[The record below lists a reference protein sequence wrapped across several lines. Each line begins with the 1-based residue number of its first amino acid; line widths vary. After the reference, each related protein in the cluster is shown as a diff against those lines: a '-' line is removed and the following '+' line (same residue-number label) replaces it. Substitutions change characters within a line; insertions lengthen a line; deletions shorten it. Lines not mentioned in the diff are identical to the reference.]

1 MGHAGAIVSG
11 GKGTAQAKM
20 EALEAA
26 GARSGRTRPR
36 PASSW
41 SRSSRRSGK
50 PVPPTACRCASA
62 SSPVARAPD
71 RGRSASSVAAGRL
84 RRRRRAGAGE
94 VLGDDHDHDGAD
106 DHDPPPR
113 RAWPPLETEGAG
125 RVPPGVLFT
134 AVSGIMAPIT
144 ADLGGGSYEV
154 QTPCDAR
161 AVVTGFPLAG
171 AHVVLDPGHGGDE
184 PGAVG
189 PNGLLEKDLNLAVA
203 GLTAERLREAGA
215 TVVLTRDDDLRV
227 TIATRAGIALGLR
240 PVAFLS
246 VHHNA
251 ASDGPSPTPGT
262 EAYFQVASPDSRR
275 LAGLVVEEVRA
286 ALCALRRAVGV
297 RHRQRGEGPGPIG
310 QHRRGLL
317 RRATPDRRGALGAV
331 GGGLPLQPRRGGAA
345 VAAEDVQQA
354 EAERARRGR

>member
-1 MGHAGAIVSG
+1 MSSRLVPVLLAGAVVAAAFG
-11 GKGTAQAKM
+11 GYRVLVGDDEPAVAIPAPAT
-20 EALEAA
+20 
-26 GARSGRTRPR
+26 TTPPR
-36 PASSW
+36 P
-41 SRSSRRSGK
+41 
-50 PVPPTACRCASA
+50 
-62 SSPVARAPD
+62 
-71 RGRSASSVAAGRL
+71 
-84 RRRRRAGAGE
+84 
-94 VLGDDHDHDGAD
+94 DG
-106 DHDPPPR
+106 P
-113 RAWPPLETEGAG
+113 WPPLETEGAD

-203 GLTAERLREAGA
+203 RLTAERLREAGA

-227 TIATRAGIALGLR
+227 TIATRAGIVLGLR

-246 VHHNA
+246 IHHNA

-286 ALCALRRAVGV
+286 ALAPFGGPWESDTDNGAKARVRSDNTAEDFYGVLRRTVGV
-297 RHRQRGEGPGPIG
+297 PSVLSEAGYLSNPAEAELFAR
-310 QHRRGLL
+310 
-317 RRATPDRRGALGAV
+317 
-331 GGGLPLQPRRGGAA
+331 
-345 VAAEDVQQA
+345 EDVQQA
-354 EAERARRGR
+354 EADALARALTRFVTGEDAGDDAFSPSPPSTGPSGGSGGTAEGCVDPVL